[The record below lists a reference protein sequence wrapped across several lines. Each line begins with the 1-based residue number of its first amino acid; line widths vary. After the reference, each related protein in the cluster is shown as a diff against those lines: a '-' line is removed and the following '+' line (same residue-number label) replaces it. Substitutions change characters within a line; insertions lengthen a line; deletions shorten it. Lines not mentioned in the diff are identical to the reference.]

1 MARKGNVNGGFEPD
15 PETRSTQ
22 NVNRRQTAAYDRG
35 CSSNG
40 SVQTGVTGEAA
51 VTLELSETMV
61 SEVPVR
67 WKEAT
72 TQTESSV
79 TTVNWRILR
88 TQPPGDADASCAS
101 VSSDYVVVETHA
113 LGHHVAVQT
122 QDAHLFRYSEVDVVE
137 MVIAWRMITLFI
149 PTTWYLMLY
158 VADQASTVAV
168 IANLCHA
175 GEQWWCGLTI
185 SFLVLPSLVLNTY
198 AYGQ

>member
-1 MARKGNVNGGFEPD
+1 M
-15 PETRSTQ
+15 
-22 NVNRRQTAAYDRG
+22 
-35 CSSNG
+35 
-40 SVQTGVTGEAA
+40 
-51 VTLELSETMV
+51 ELSETMA

-67 WKEAT
+67 WKEAA

-79 TTVNWRILR
+79 TTVNSWRILR
-88 TQPPGDADASCAS
+88 TQPPDDADASCAS
-101 VSSDYVVVETHA
+101 ISSDYVVVETHT

-168 IANLCHA
+168 IANLCRA

-185 SFLVLPSLVLNTY
+185 SFLVLPSLFLNTY